1 MKISYEEDSK
11 SRNKVYRSKPENEE
25 QEAKSLREI
34 VENYKY
40 QVSQMEEKKE
50 VVPILRIDSIIARL
64 ILSNGISHQETS

>member
-50 VVPILRIDSIIARL
+50 VVPILKIDS
-64 ILSNGISHQETS
+64 NNHQINSI